1 MKISRILLLTILCA
15 ASAACGLRAADA
27 DDAPPELRGVLML
40 GKTQRFALSTPGGA
54 QTGWVSVGESFN
66 DWVLVEF
73 RQKDDVVVLRK
84 GERTVEVS
92 LAASTVQAGD
102 NKATI
107 EDAEEVM
114 QKMNFEKMFA
124 KIMEQQKANALK
136 MSKQMVAQM
145 QGQAGQPEID
155 PEEFA
160 AFQSRILDVVWT
172 AMNPEQMQADM
183 TAIYSEVFTKAELR
197 GMADF
202 YGTPAGI
209 AMSEKSPEVQQRMS
223 QLMMPRMATVMPQ
236 IQQLAR
242 EFGEQQKQKAA
253 QRRAAAQAE
262 AAPGQQAATPAP
274 ANP

>member
-1 MKISRILLLTILCA
+1 
-15 ASAACGLRAADA
+15 
-27 DDAPPELRGVLML
+27 
-40 GKTQRFALSTPGGA
+40 
-54 QTGWVSVGESFN
+54 
-66 DWVLVEF
+66 
-73 RQKDDVVVLRK
+73 
-84 GERTVEVS
+84 
-92 LAASTVQAGD
+92 
-102 NKATI
+102 
-107 EDAEEVM
+107 
-114 QKMNFEKMFA
+114 
-124 KIMEQQKANALK
+124 
-136 MSKQMVAQM
+136 MSKQMVGQM
-145 QGQAGQPEID
+145 QGPGGKPEID

-160 AFQSRILDVVWT
+160 AFQAKVLDVMWT

-183 TAIYSEVFTKAELR
+183 TAIYSDVFTKAELR

-223 QLMMPRMATVMPQ
+223 QLMTPRMMAAMPQ

-262 AAPGQQAATPAP
+262 AAAGQQPATPTPAPAPAP